1 MEGKE
6 EGIGQHERYGMYND
20 IEIIQIFCLWM
31 GMWKSGI
38 GGWIGEAISPFGG
51 QGDMGKLRGGARRV
65 MGAGVHNRRI
75 GKKACGEGK

>member
-51 QGDMGKLRGGARRV
+51 EGRGQVAGRGIGGWMG
-65 MGAGVHNRRI
+65 
-75 GKKACGEGK
+75 